1 MDGGRKDTQRDI
13 MKKVIE
19 ELKRLGCYYLLNFP
33 MDRYTS
39 LRVGGVAD
47 LIVYPRNHLE
57 FVQVLNLLS
66 SLAVPWMVLGGGS
79 NTLVNDEG
87 IRGVVVSTKR
97 MRSIEVLGDRVVVA
111 EAGAVLGSILNMSI
125 RAGLSGFEFA
135 AGIPGTVGGG
145 VFMNA
150 GANGGEI
157 KDVVERVWVWLEGRE
172 VVLSRDEIKFEY
184 RKSHLPEG
192 SVVTK
197 ATFVLKPGDREE
209 IKRRV
214 KDYLERR
221 SKTQPITMSNCGS
234 VFKNPHEI
242 PAGKLLDELG
252 FKGFRIGGAKF
263 SEIHANFI
271 VNLANARASDVLA
284 LIDIAREE
292 ALKRRGIVLEPEI
305 KIVGKVK
312 G

>member
-1 MDGGRKDTQRDI
+1 MDSGREDTQRDT

-19 ELKRLGCYYLLNFP
+19 ELKRLGCYYLQNFP

-47 LIVYPRNHLE
+47 LIVYPRNHLQ

-66 SLAVPWMVLGGGS
+66 SVAVPWMVLGGGS
-79 NTLVNDEG
+79 NTLVHDEG
-87 IRGVVVSTKR
+87 IQGVVVSTKM
-97 MRSIEVLGDRVVVA
+97 MRGIEVLDDGVVVA

-192 SVVTK
+192 GIVTK

-234 VFKNPHEI
+234 VFKNPPEI

-292 ALKRRGIVLEPEI
+292 ALKRRGIELEPEI

-312 G
+312 D

>member
-1 MDGGRKDTQRDI
+1 MDSGREDTQRDT

-19 ELKRLGCYYLLNFP
+19 ELKRLGCYYLQNFP

-47 LIVYPRNHLE
+47 LIVYPRNHLQ

-66 SLAVPWMVLGGGS
+66 SVAVPWMVLGGGS
-79 NTLVNDEG
+79 NTLVHDEG
-87 IRGVVVSTKR
+87 IQGVVVSTKM
-97 MRSIEVLGDRVVVA
+97 MRGIEVLDDGVVVA

-192 SVVTK
+192 GIVIK

-234 VFKNPHEI
+234 VFKNPPEI

-292 ALKRRGIVLEPEI
+292 ALKRRGIELEPEI

-312 G
+312 D